1 MTPPWEFL
9 LDEAAFQSILP
20 PEHARFARPIREGLS
35 LFLGGLPPE
44 QQMSIV
50 RAQAQLPA
58 SASFSQRLGILAR
71 SSPVLH
77 KVGQILARDKR
88 LPLELRGYLSELE
101 SLPPVVSQPVLEQAI
116 AQELGPLDRLGI
128 TLGPAIAEASVAVVV
143 PFDRNQSSSGSN
155 SNGQTTTKG
164 VFKILKPGIEQQ
176 LDHELRLLTQ
186 VGEQLDRRCQ
196 ELQIPELDY
205 EDAFSQ
211 AHVKLLDEVQLENE
225 QRHLVEAKAF
235 FADEP
240 RVQIPELLEH
250 CTKRVTCMERLSGG
264 KVTDH
269 GLFGGRPKRELAALL
284 GEALIAAPVFSKR
297 EDPIFHGDPHA
308 GNLFLTDDGRLGIL
322 DWSLV
327 GRLGADVRRMIV
339 QISLAAVVLDAR
351 GVALRMAELAAP
363 QRPDETALKAV
374 AEKWVACVRR
384 GRFPGLSWLVAMLD
398 EAVQQAKLRVPE
410 DLMLFRKSL
419 LALEGV
425 VMDVGDRTGL
435 IDRTL
440 NMEFMRHFAVE
451 LPQRWFHPPF
461 SHRFATQVSNFDI
474 THALLGAPTALAS
487 FLTGHALDAIESCQG
502 KASNTM
508 NVSH

>member
-1 MTPPWEFL
+1 MIPRWEFL
-9 LDEAAFQSILP
+9 LDEASFRSILP
-20 PEHARFARPIREGLS
+20 PEHAQFSRPIREGLS

-44 QQMSIV
+44 QQIAIV
-50 RAQAQLPA
+50 RAQAQLPP
-58 SASFSQRLGILAR
+58 SASFSQRLGVLAR

-116 AQELGPLDRLGI
+116 TQELGPLDRLGI

-143 PFDRNQSSSGSN
+143 PFDCDRPLDG
-155 SNGQTTTKG
+155 TTTTAG

-186 VGEQLDRRCQ
+186 VGEQLDRRC
-196 ELQIPELDY
+196 EALQIPELDY

-211 AHVKLLDEVQLENE
+211 THVKLLDEVQLENE

-250 CTKRVTCMERLSGG
+250 CTKRVTAMERLSGG

-269 GLFGGRPKRELAALL
+269 GLFGGREKRELAALI

-297 EDPIFHGDPHA
+297 DAPIFHGDPHA

-327 GRLGADVRRMIV
+327 GRLGTDVRRMIV
-339 QISLAAVVLDAR
+339 QISLAAVTLDAR
-351 GVALRMAELAAP
+351 GVALRMAELAGP
-363 QRPDETALKAV
+363 QTPDETALKAV

-398 EAVQQAKLRVPE
+398 EAVQQARLRVPE
-410 DLMLFRKSL
+410 DLMLLRKSL

-461 SHRFATQVSNFDI
+461 SNRFATQLSNFDI
-474 THALLGAPTALAS
+474 TQALLGAPTALAS